1 MAGLL
6 KVGDVDPR
14 LGCDP
19 ENGAIAN
26 LFAKARHGLWSIR
39 HFGIGAG
46 QADAH
51 EHGSDKRRDLAEPFA
66 PPAIAGV
73 TADARGLIENRP

>member
-14 LGCDP
+14 FGCDP
-19 ENGAIAN
+19 ENGAIPN
-26 LFAKARHGLWSIR
+26 LFAKARHRLRSPR
-39 HFGIGAG
+39 HCGIGAG
-46 QADAH
+46 QADPH
-51 EHGSDKRRDLAEPFA
+51 EHGADKRGDIAKPFA

-73 TADARGLIENRP
+73 TAHARGLIENRP